1 MDDHIEVASG
11 GDSSDAETI
20 RLAAYWARPAAT
32 RRVPGVVLSHGFPQP
47 PRGRIASGLTFP
59 GLADRI
65 AKEVGWQVLTFNFRG
80 TGGSGGDFSIS
91 GWMADLRAAID
102 EMAARPEVSEVWLIG
117 AGLGGSLSICC
128 AAEDKRVRGVATLAA
143 HSNFI
148 DWLRD
153 PARFL
158 AHARRMGV
166 FRNADAPSDTASWT
180 REIKEFAP
188 ISAAAK
194 LAGRPFLVLH
204 GSDDTVVAPGDA
216 IELAEAHGSA
226 DIRFVFHAGHR
237 LRHDPRAVA
246 TLLGW
251 LDRQGGPL
259 VAPEPIEPSELVT
272 EQQTFL

>member
-1 MDDHIEVASG
+1 MDDRIEVSS
-11 GDSSDAETI
+11 GDSTAETI
-20 RLAAYWARPAAT
+20 RLAAHWARPSGG
-32 RRVPGVVLSHGFPQP
+32 RRVPGIVLSHGFPQP

-65 AKEVGWQVLTFNFRG
+65 AEEVGWQVLTFNFRG
-80 TGGSGGDFSIS
+80 TGGSDGDFSIS
-91 GWMADLRAAID
+91 GWMDDLRCAID
-102 EMAARPEVSEVWLIG
+102 EVASRPEVTEVWLIG

-128 AAEDKRVRGVATLAA
+128 AAEDERVRGVATLAA
-143 HSNFI
+143 HSNLN

-166 FRNADAPSDTASWT
+166 FRSPDAPSDAANWT
-180 REIKEFAP
+180 REMKEFAP
-188 ISAAAK
+188 LASAAK

-204 GSDDTVVAPGDA
+204 GSDDTLVAPTDA

-259 VAPEPIEPSELVT
+259 LAPAPMEPSELVT
-272 EQQTFL
+272 GQQTFL

>member
-1 MDDHIEVASG
+1 MDDHIEVTN
-11 GDSSDAETI
+11 GDSAAETI
-20 RLAAYWARPAAT
+20 RLAAHWAHPAGA
-32 RRVPGVVLSHGFPQP
+32 RRVPGIVLSHGFPQP

-65 AKEVGWQVLTFNFRG
+65 AKEVGCHVLTFNFRG
-80 TGGSGGDFSIS
+80 TGGSDGDFSIS

-102 EMAARPEVSEVWLIG
+102 QVAARPDVSEIWLIG
-117 AGLGGSLSICC
+117 AGFGGSISICC
-128 AAEDKRVRGVATLAA
+128 AADDSRVRGVATIAA
-143 HSNFI
+143 HSNLN

-158 AHARRMGV
+158 THARRMGV
-166 FRNADAPSDTASWT
+166 FRSADAPSDVASWT

-188 ISAAAK
+188 LAAASK
-194 LAGRPFLVLH
+194 LGDRPLLILH
-204 GSDDTVVAPGDA
+204 GSDDTVVAPTDA
-216 IELAEAHGSA
+216 IELSEAHGSA

-259 VAPEPIEPSELVT
+259 LEAAPIEPSELVT

>member
-1 MDDHIEVASG
+1 MDDHIEVS
-11 GDSSDAETI
+11 SSDNGDETI
-20 RLAAYWARPAAT
+20 RLAAHWALPSGV
-32 RRVPGVVLSHGFPQP
+32 RRVPGIVLSHGFPQP

-65 AKEVGWQVLTFNFRG
+65 AKEVGWAVLTFNFRG
-80 TGGSGGDFSIS
+80 TGGSDGDFSIS
-91 GWMADLRAAID
+91 GWMEDLRCAID
-102 EMAARPEVSEVWLIG
+102 EAASRPEVTEVWLIG

-128 AAEDKRVRGVATLAA
+128 AAEDSRVRGVATLAA
-143 HSNFI
+143 HSNLS

-158 AHARRMGV
+158 THARRMGV
-166 FRNADAPSDTASWT
+166 FRKPDAPSNTASWT

-188 ISAAAK
+188 IAAASK
-194 LAGRPFLVLH
+194 LGDRPFLILH
-204 GSDDTVVAPGDA
+204 GSDDTIVAPTDA
-216 IELAEAHGSA
+216 IELADAHGSA
-226 DIRFVFHAGHR
+226 DIRFVYHAGHR

-259 VAPEPIEPSELVT
+259 LEAAPIEPSELVT